1 MHVSAGFRYTI
12 TVNNAH
18 YVVGLDRTDATSGA
32 GTADPSGASEF
43 KHLLFLWN
51 SCSIFPISV

>member
-1 MHVSAGFRYTI
+1 MHVSAAFRYTI

-18 YVVGLDRTDATSGA
+18 YVVGLDTTDATSGA

-43 KHLLFLWN
+43 KPLLFLWN
-51 SCSIFPISV
+51 SC